1 MNKPIL
7 FGADYSVYVRI
18 SRLALHEKGVDY
30 ELIPIDIF
38 ALDKVASNYLER
50 QPFGKIPAFEHDG
63 FRLYE
68 TGAITRYIDEA
79 FQGSPLQPSTP
90 KLRARVNQII
100 SIADNYIYPQLV
112 WGMYVELVSKAV
124 KGEPTD
130 DTRIATA
137 RANTP
142 GCLNVLSS
150 LLGYDTWFSGD
161 NISLADLYVA
171 PMIDYF
177 LMVPEG
183 PEMFF
188 KKENL
193 AGWWHGIR
201 VRESFRAT
209 RPIN

>member
-7 FGADYSVYVRI
+7 FGADYSVYVGI
-18 SRLALHEKGVDY
+18 SRFALHEKGVDY

-38 ALDKVASNYLER
+38 ALDKVASYYAER

-130 DTRIATA
+130 DT
-137 RANTP
+137 
-142 GCLNVLSS
+142 
-150 LLGYDTWFSGD
+150 
-161 NISLADLYVA
+161 
-171 PMIDYF
+171 
-177 LMVPEG
+177 
-183 PEMFF
+183 
-188 KKENL
+188 
-193 AGWWHGIR
+193 
-201 VRESFRAT
+201 
-209 RPIN
+209 